1 LKKIILIFFLLLG
14 SFSTQASG
22 EPQSPDEPVDAFGL
36 IMDHISD
43 AHQWHV
49 VDYTNSRGHEVHINV
64 PLPVILWH
72 NNSLWFFSSGHFY
85 HEQEPQQ
92 LGNDYVILHE
102 EQFYITGDEGELE
115 MDAEGNI
122 RNASPLDFSI
132 TKNVASM
139 ILSMALLLL
148 MFLSAGKAYA
158 RHGIAPARGFRAV
171 LEPLIL
177 FVRDDIA
184 RSQIAKDKADKF
196 VPFLLTMFF
205 FIWINNLIGIIP
217 FFPGGSNLSGNIS
230 FTATLAVFFFLVIN
244 VFAVKDYWN
253 HIFLAP
259 GMPFPI
265 KILLVPL
272 EFIGIFTKPFALM
285 IRLFANITAGH
296 IIILSLI
303 SIIFIIK
310 SIYIAPVSILLSLV
324 MFLLELLV
332 AVLQAYIFTLLTAL
346 FIGMSTTKSEH

>member
-1 LKKIILIFFLLLG
+1 LKQFVLIFFLLLSSIG
-14 SFSTQASG
+14 VGASDSLTN
-22 EPQSPDEPVDAFGL
+22 EEPVDAFGL
-36 IMDHISD
+36 IMEHISD
-43 AHQWHV
+43 AHRWHV
-49 VDYTNSRGHEVHINV
+49 IDYTNRHGNPVHISM

-72 NNSLWFFSSGHFY
+72 NNSLWFYSSDDFY
-85 HEQEPQQ
+85 HNDQKQPF
-92 LGNDYVILHE
+92 GNDFVVLKDEH
-102 EQFYITGDEGELE
+102 FYITDQSGTINIDET
-115 MDAEGNI
+115 GNI
-122 RNASPLDFSI
+122 TNASPLDFSI

-139 ILSMALLLL
+139 LLSVALLLL
-148 MFLSAGKAYA
+148 MFLTAAKAYA
-158 RHGIAPARGFRAV
+158 RFGMAPPKGFRAV
-171 LEPLIL
+171 LEPIIL

-184 RSQIAKDKADKF
+184 RSQISKEKADKF
-196 VPFLLTMFF
+196 VPFLLTLFF

-230 FTATLAVFFFLVIN
+230 FTATLAIFAFLAIN
-244 VFAVKDYWN
+244 VFAVKDYWK
-253 HIFLAP
+253 HIFLSP
-259 GMPFPI
+259 GMPLPI

-272 EFIGIFTKPFALM
+272 ELLGIFTKPFALM

-310 SIYIAPVSILLSLV
+310 SIYIAPVSILVSLV
-324 MFLLELLV
+324 MFMLELLV

>member
-1 LKKIILIFFLLLG
+1 MKQFVLIFFLLLSSLAVG
-14 SFSTQASG
+14 ASDSLTN
-22 EPQSPDEPVDAFGL
+22 EEPVDAFGL
-36 IMDHISD
+36 IMEHIGDS
-43 AHQWHV
+43 HQWHV
-49 VDYTNSRGHEVHINV
+49 IDYTNRHGNPVHISM

-72 NNSLWFFSSGHFY
+72 DNSLFFFSSDDFY
-85 HEQEPQQ
+85 HSEHPQP
-92 LGNDYVILHE
+92 LGDDFVVMEDENL
-102 EQFYITGDEGELE
+102 YITDHTGGI
-115 MDAEGNI
+115 NI
-122 RNASPLDFSI
+122 DQAGKITNSTPLDFSI

-139 ILSMALLLL
+139 LLSVALLLL
-148 MFLSAGKAYA
+148 MFLTAAKAYA
-158 RHGIAPARGFRAV
+158 RFGMAPPRGFRAV
-171 LEPLIL
+171 LEPIIL

-184 RSQIAKDKADKF
+184 RSQISKEKADKF
-196 VPFLLTMFF
+196 VPFLLTLFF

-230 FTATLAVFFFLVIN
+230 FTATLAVFAFLAIN
-244 VFAVKDYWN
+244 VFAVKDYWK
-253 HIFLAP
+253 HIFMAP

-272 EFIGIFTKPFALM
+272 ELIGIFTKPFALM

-310 SIYIAPVSILLSLV
+310 SVYIAPVSILLSLV
-324 MFLLELLV
+324 MFMLELLV

-346 FIGMSTTKSEH
+346 FIGMSTSKMEH

>member
-1 LKKIILIFFLLLG
+1 MVA
-14 SFSTQASG
+14 QASATDSG
-22 EPQSPDEPVDAFGL
+22 KEEPVDAFGL
-36 IMDHISD
+36 IMEHIGDS
-43 AHQWHV
+43 HQWHV
-49 VDYTNSRGHEVHINV
+49 IDYTNRRGHPVHINV

-72 NNSLWFFSSGHFY
+72 NNSLWFFTSGDFY
-85 HEQEPQQ
+85 YGDHLQP
-92 LGNDYVILHE
+92 LGDDYVVLE
-102 EQFYITGDEGELE
+102 NEKFFITGEEGTLKIDEAGK
-115 MDAEGNI
+115 I
-122 RNASPLDFSI
+122 INASPLDLSI

-139 ILSMALLLL
+139 IMSMALLLL
-148 MFLSAGKAYA
+148 IFLSAGKAYA
-158 RHGIAPARGFRAV
+158 RYGMAPPKGFRSV

-184 RSQIAKDKADKF
+184 RSQISKDKADKF
-196 VPFLLTMFF
+196 VPFLLTLFF
-205 FIWINNLIGIIP
+205 FIWINNMIGIVP

-230 FTATLAVFFFLVIN
+230 FTATLAVFSFLAIN
-244 VFAVKDYWN
+244 VFAVKDYWK

-265 KILLVPL
+265 KLLLVPL

-324 MFLLELLV
+324 MFMLELLV

>member
-1 LKKIILIFFLLLG
+1 MKRFVLIFFLLLSG
-14 SFSTQASG
+14 FAVQAEEQSSG
-22 EPQSPDEPVDAFGL
+22 EGEVDAFGL
-36 IMDHISD
+36 IMEHISD

-49 VDYTNSRGHEVHINV
+49 IDYTNSRGIHVHINM
-64 PLPVILWH
+64 PLPVILLY

-85 HEQEPQQ
+85 HEQGPQQ
-92 LGNDYVILHE
+92 LGNDYVVLHDE
-102 EQFYITGDEGELE
+102 HFYIT
-115 MDAEGNI
+115 DASGTIHTDSSGNI
-122 RNASPLDFSI
+122 VNVSPMDFSI

-139 ILSMALLLL
+139 LLSMALLLML
-148 MFLSAGKAYA
+148 FLSAGKAYA
-158 RHGIAPARGFRAV
+158 RRGIAPPRGINAV

-184 RSQIAKDKADKF
+184 RSQISKDKADKF
-196 VPFLLTMFF
+196 VPFLLTLFF
-205 FIWINNLIGIIP
+205 FIWINNLLGIIP

-230 FTATLAVFFFLVIN
+230 FTATLAVFAFLAIN
-244 VFAVKDYWN
+244 VFAVKDYWK

-265 KILLVPL
+265 KLLLVPL
-272 EFIGIFTKPFALM
+272 ELIGIFTKPFALM

-324 MFLLELLV
+324 MFMLELLV

-346 FIGMSTTKSEH
+346 FIGLSTTKTEH